1 MRMWLAAAVAAG
13 ARGDPTPMDA
23 ACKWVGEDG
32 HAVSLAP
39 FKGKEPELYRHVD
52 NGYEYVVNLCGSVD
66 ASACASKTPDAVA
79 IQDKIGGKSGCE
91 SVIGAVSPTAP
102 PAWSQLGDTGYTIS
116 FAGGDAGCEDP
127 PFVRVTAFQLLC
139 DDNVAL
145 AELVHVIE
153 DPKCVYTA
161 QFKINCDVARNG
173 GLAGKWSFASR
184 VFFSTFLL
192 VLMYVL
198 VVMVLEKRKM
208 GDDAEWQFPE
218 HQKEFWREFMMCARE
233 GLALTV
239 DRAQDV
245 WARWWESGGEGGGV
259 SRSRAG
265 YDPVATQEPPGHSG
279 PSTYGSG
286 GSGGGGRPLEEGGGD
301 GDDGDDLDNL

>member
-1 MRMWLAAAVAAG
+1 MRRWAGARALGWAGLRMWLAAAVAAG

-116 FAGGDAGCEDP
+116 FAGGDGGCEDP

-184 VFFSTFLL
+184 DFFSTLLL
-192 VLMYVL
+192 VLMHVCIQ
-198 VVMVLEKRKM
+198 VSSRKSTTRSGNFPSTKGVLERVH
-208 GDDAEWQFPE
+208 DV
-218 HQKEFWREFMMCARE
+218 RE
-233 GLALTV
+233 GGPGADCRGRVRLGEVVESTG
-239 DRAQDV
+239 
-245 WARWWESGGEGGGV
+245 RWCE
-259 SRSRAG
+259 
-265 YDPVATQEPPGHSG
+265 
-279 PSTYGSG
+279 
-286 GSGGGGRPLEEGGGD
+286 
-301 GDDGDDLDNL
+301 